1 MSTRVKNAVGQ
12 YARKAEAAYTALII
26 VGAFFIGLVS
36 VVYGANFESAEIV
49 LVSALLFGIIEVPR
63 IRGTGEFVKLFLM
76 LGNTGLAILYVYSVD
91 PGVVGNAAIFA
102 LILLFGSTLIVA
114 LVQQNSSDSARI
126 SSAKLAVEE
135 HAPYYAVIGGSA
147 LLTLV

>member
-1 MSTRVKNAVGQ
+1 MATRVKGAVGR
-12 YARKAEAAYTALII
+12 YARKAEAAYTSLII
-26 VGAFFIGLVS
+26 VGALFIGLVS
-36 VVYGANFESAEIV
+36 VVYGAGIPNTEVIMVA
-49 LVSALLFGIIEVPR
+49 ALLFGIIEVPR
-63 IRGTGEFVKLFLM
+63 IRGVGEFVKLFLM

-126 SSAKLAVEE
+126 ASAKLAVEE